1 MEALALKSNI
11 PFLDDFVQEI
21 YNVLGNNA
29 EKIILYGSFARGEQ
43 TENSDVDLMILTPIK
58 DSQQIEQLEKQL
70 YAKAFEY
77 ELEYSRRISV
87 IIHNNFHFYNWVDDL
102 PFYRNVEDE
111 GVLLSV
117 A

>member
-1 MEALALKSNI
+1 MDTLTLETSI
-11 PFLDDFVQEI
+11 PFLGDFVQEI
-21 YNVLGNNA
+21 YNVLGNNTA
-29 EKIILYGSFARGEQ
+29 KIILYGSFARGEQ
-43 TENSDVDLMILTPIK
+43 TENSDVDLMILTTIN

-87 IIHNNFHFYNWVDDL
+87 IIHNDTHFYNWIDDL
-102 PFYRNVEDE
+102 PFYRNVENE
-111 GVLLSV
+111 GVLLGV